1 MLVISRANEEGAYA
15 LGVKHVS
22 ILNRSTRSEERL
34 RLQQQQRWFKNGQ
47 KWRTGCEARTCA
59 MKRRHRLARCRCRGS
74 DGMKRWLGFG
84 ILADNLIN
92 MGRWL
97 AAQPA

>member
-1 MLVISRANEEGAYA
+1 MARPQVGARVLSVLILELCRPLRGLWLTRGWELRNSDGEGRTWAM
-15 LGVKHVS
+15 
-22 ILNRSTRSEERL
+22 E
-34 RLQQQQRWFKNGQ
+34 
-47 KWRTGCEARTCA
+47 WRQG
-59 MKRRHRLARCRCRGS
+59 LARYRCRGS